1 MYKIKR
7 ENGSVA
13 VVDWNGKV
21 IYNVAEDYL
30 VMFQKSGAP
39 VQVVSA
45 GKLSDAELLEALAS
59 PIKISLD

>member
-1 MYKIKR
+1 MAI
-7 ENGSVA
+7 
-13 VVDWNGKV
+13 VDWNGKV

-30 VMFQKSGAP
+30 VMFQKNGTP

>member
-1 MYKIKR
+1 
-7 ENGSVA
+7 VA
-13 VVDWNGKV
+13 IVDWNGKV
-21 IYNVAEDYL
+21 IYNVVEDFL